1 MKEQLRNRF
10 GTARM
15 GVCMA
20 GLLAFA
26 SSSYGSNEATVVE
39 QFELKILANTLGGRE
54 IIAGEYIAAIEQ
66 IHSTPSLDSKY
77 VRNTNLCAAYTA
89 RGEFTLAEVKCKA
102 ALRASRSLSTGLQNT
117 NRARVA
123 SKNDQAAALNNLGV
137 LNALQGN
144 KEEALKYFQS
154 ASNRSKDLRA
164 TTNQNISVL
173 EERTG
178 SEVVA
183 SS

>member
-1 MKEQLRNRF
+1 MTRNRL
-10 GTARM
+10 GTARIS
-15 GVCMA
+15 VCMA

-26 SSSYGSNEATVVE
+26 SSSYGSSEATVVE

-66 IHSTPSLDSKY
+66 IQSTPSLDSRY
-77 VRNTNLCAAYTA
+77 VRNTNLCAAYIA
-89 RGEFTLAEVKCKA
+89 RGEFTLAEAQCKA
-102 ALRASRSLSTGLQNT
+102 ALRASRSASTGLQNT
-117 NRARVA
+117 NRARMA
-123 SKNDQAAALNNLGV
+123 SKNDQATALNNLGV

-144 KEEALKYFQS
+144 NEEALKYFQS
-154 ASNRSKDLRA
+154 ASNRSKSLRA

-173 EERTG
+173 EQRTG
-178 SEVVA
+178 SAVVA

>member
-1 MKEQLRNRF
+1 
-10 GTARM
+10 
-15 GVCMA
+15 MA

-26 SSSYGSNEATVVE
+26 SSSYGSNGATVVE